1 MRAIDTNILVRAL
14 VLDDAAQA
22 ARVRELLREH
32 EVFVP
37 VTVILEL
44 EWVLR
49 SRYGHSAMVISQTIE
64 KILSLEN
71 VVVGEPAAVQSA
83 ATKLAQGWD
92 FADALHHAL
101 SHGCDD
107 FVTFDAGLVKQAKR
121 RAKLSPEVTKL

>member
-22 ARVRELLREH
+22 ARAQELLREH

-44 EWVLR
+44 ESVLR
-49 SRYGHSAMVISQTIE
+49 SRYGHSAAVISQTIE

-71 VVVGEPAAVQSA
+71 VVVGEQAAVLA
-83 ATKLAQGWD
+83 AAAKLAQGWD

-101 SHGCDD
+101 SAGCDD
-107 FVTFDAGLVKQAKR
+107 FVTFDTGLVKQAKR
-121 RAKLSPEVTKL
+121 RSKLSPAVTKL

>member
-22 ARVRELLREH
+22 ARAQELLREH
-32 EVFVP
+32 KVFVP

-49 SRYGHSAMVISQTIE
+49 SRYGHSAAVISQTIE

-71 VVVGEPAAVQSA
+71 VVVGEQAAVLA
-83 ATKLAQGWD
+83 AAAKLAQGWD

-101 SHGCDD
+101 SAGCDD
-107 FVTFDAGLVKQAKR
+107 FVTFDTGLVKQAKR
-121 RAKLSPEVTKL
+121 RSKLSPAVTKL

>member
-1 MRAIDTNILVRAL
+1 MRAIDTNVLVRAL

-22 ARVRELLREH
+22 ARAQELLREH

-49 SRYGHSAMVISQTIE
+49 SRYGHSAAVISQTIE

-71 VVVGEPAAVQSA
+71 VVVGEQAAVLA
-83 ATKLAQGWD
+83 AAAKLAQGWD

-101 SHGCDD
+101 SEGCDD

-121 RAKLSPEVTKL
+121 RPNLKPTVTKL

>member
-1 MRAIDTNILVRAL
+1 MRAIDTNVLVRAL

-22 ARVRELLREH
+22 ARAQELLREH

-49 SRYGHSAMVISQTIE
+49 SRYGHSAAVISQTIE
-64 KILSLEN
+64 KILSLKN
-71 VVVGEPAAVQSA
+71 VVVGEQAAVLA
-83 ATKLAQGWD
+83 AAAKLAQGWD

-101 SHGCDD
+101 SDGCDD
-107 FVTFDAGLVKQAKR
+107 FVTFDTGLLKQAKR
-121 RAKLSPEVTKL
+121 RAKLSPAVTKL

>member
-1 MRAIDTNILVRAL
+1 MRAIDTNVLVRAL

-22 ARVRELLREH
+22 ARAQELLREH

-37 VTVILEL
+37 VTVMLEL

-49 SRYGHSAMVISQTIE
+49 SRYGHSAAVISQTIE

-71 VVVGEPAAVQSA
+71 VVVGEQAAVLSA

-101 SHGCDD
+101 SDGCDD
-107 FVTFDAGLVKQAKR
+107 FVTLDTGLVKQAKR
-121 RAKLSPEVTKL
+121 RPNLTPAVTKL